1 MSTPN
6 RVAATQKSPESP
18 KPRRPLILPGT
29 TVGDAVGTFY
39 ADFTI
44 RSRDKTESRV
54 LSGLVDTGSAYTL
67 VPAAILEEL
76 GVERLR
82 TVRLRLADG
91 SLRDFSLGNVEME
104 LEGVTDFVHVIF
116 GTDNDTVLLGALALE
131 VFALAAD
138 ARNQCLIPAQATL

>member
-1 MSTPN
+1 M
-6 RVAATQKSPESP
+6 
-18 KPRRPLILPGT
+18 
-29 TVGDAVGTFY
+29 GTFY
-39 ADFTI
+39 SDFTI
-44 RSRDKTESRV
+44 RSRDKIESRV

-67 VPAAILEEL
+67 IPAAILEEL

-82 TVRLRLADG
+82 TARMRLADG

-104 LEGVTDFVHVIF
+104 LEGVSDVVHVIF

>member
-1 MSTPN
+1 MNTPN
-6 RVAATQKSPESP
+6 RIAATQKSPESP

-29 TVGDAVGTFY
+29 TIGGAVGTFY

-82 TVRLRLADG
+82 TARMRLADG
-91 SLRDFSLGNVEME
+91 SVKEFALGNVEME
-104 LEGVTDFVHVIF
+104 LDGVTDFVQVIF
-116 GTDNDTVLLGALALE
+116 GTDNDTVLLGAIALG
-131 VFALAAD
+131 VFVRAAD

>member
-1 MSTPN
+1 M
-6 RVAATQKSPESP
+6 
-18 KPRRPLILPGT
+18 
-29 TVGDAVGTFY
+29 GTFY

-76 GVERLR
+76 EVERLR

-104 LEGVTDFVHVIF
+104 LEGVSDVVHVIF
-116 GTDNDTVLLGALALE
+116 GTDNDTVRLGAIALGG
-131 VFALAAD
+131 FALAAD
-138 ARNQCLIPAQATL
+138 AYNQCLIPAQATL